1 MTLVKFN
8 QPVGRNIN
16 GWMEDI
22 LNDFSLPHNYTF
34 GIDSAKPRVNIKET
48 SEGYNLE
55 VFAPGISKEDFK
67 INIDKKLLVIS
78 YDKENGQKTEGE
90 TFIKREFTVQPFKR
104 SFTLDDKVDSDNIL
118 AKYENGI
125 LNLHLPKRAEA
136 KISAKEIAVQ

>member
-1 MTLVKFN
+1 MTLIKFN
-8 QPVGRNIN
+8 QPISKNIN

-22 LNDFSLPHNYTF
+22 LNDFSIPYNNSF
-34 GIDSAKPRVNIKET
+34 GVDSAKPRVNIKEA
-48 SEGYNLE
+48 SDGYNLE
-55 VFAPGISKEDFK
+55 VFAPGRSKEDFK

-104 SFTLDDKVDSDNIL
+104 SFTLDDKIDSDNIL

-125 LNLHLPKRAEA
+125 LNVQLPKKAEV
-136 KISAKEIAVQ
+136 KVSAKEIAVQ